1 MRKLRGGFRSPGGQ
15 ALVEFA
21 LAVGLFML
29 VVGGLIQFAMILWSQ
44 NTINQVAR
52 DTARWAVTR
61 SAVPCDSSTSRAAV
75 ADTANTLA
83 QQWSLVAH
91 STWGPASAV
100 DALGG
105 SGVGVDWAII
115 DPPPDVLT
123 DPGDTDCPASDNRLV
138 WVVSVR
144 INHTVPIIMPGLQF
158 IAPSCGAP
166 GFCISSI
173 TELRMEPKRPL

>member
-1 MRKLRGGFRSPGGQ
+1 M
-15 ALVEFA
+15 VEFA

-29 VVGGLIQFAMILWSQ
+29 VIGGLLQFAMILWSQ

-52 DTARWAVTR
+52 DTARWAVTQ
-61 SAVPCDSSTSRAAV
+61 SAVPCDSSTSRTDV

-83 QQWSLVAH
+83 EQWSLMAH
-91 STWGPASAV
+91 STWGSASAV
-100 DALGG
+100 DAVGG

-115 DPPPDVLT
+115 DPPPNVLT
-123 DPGDTDCPASDNRLV
+123 DPTDTDCPASDNRLA

-144 INHTVPIIMPGLQF
+144 INHAVPIILPGLEF

-166 GFCISSI
+166 GFCISS
-173 TELRMEPKRPL
+173 TAELRMEPKRPL